1 MTMRK
6 ILVANRGEI
15 ARRIFRTAHAM
26 GMTCVAVYSDADADA
41 AHVAEAE
48 VAVRLPG
55 IRSADTYL
63 NGEAIIAA
71 AQATGADAIHPGYG
85 FLSENPDFAQA
96 VIDAGLIWI
105 GPNPDSIRQMALK
118 VEAKEIA
125 AAAGVPLAPGAVLP
139 ESLTPAELTETC
151 AGVGYPLLIKA
162 SAGGGGKGMRLVDT
176 PDHLHDA
183 VAAARGEAA
192 RSFANATVF
201 AEAYL
206 ADARHIEVQVFG
218 DTMGNVVH
226 LFERECSIQRRHQK
240 IVEESPSI
248 GISEVV
254 RTQLHDSAVRLAE
267 HIGYVGA
274 GTVEFM
280 VRGDDVAF
288 LEMNT
293 RLQVEHPVTE
303 ATVGVDLVAWQIA
316 VARGERLPM
325 RQEDIAQHGHAIE
338 VRLYAE
344 DPARDDLPATGRIAC
359 MDTDPSL
366 IGISTLRIDSGFES
380 GDVISPFYDP
390 MLAKVIAS
398 GQSRGE
404 AAARLALGLRRMRIH
419 GPVTNR
425 DLLVAILDSA
435 PFVAGE
441 TTTAFLEHHPH
452 LRHPNIDAAVVQRH
466 AIAAALA
473 PALTSE
479 SIPGVPSG
487 WRNVPAVPE
496 TRIFIERSE
505 DVEMP
510 VHYLHDRDGW
520 RVGVGDE
527 TDVTGLTSAG
537 ITLRSTVD
545 GTLLDLEIDGVRSHL
560 HVSSDGEEVFVDDG
574 LHATAWT
581 PVSRFP
587 DQAGGAD
594 GHDPQAPVPGT
605 VTGIH
610 VGVGDRVDAGQL
622 LVTLEAMKM
631 EHRLTASSAGLVQA
645 VLVAV
650 GDSVDAHQILVRVED
665 DS

>member
-1 MTMRK
+1 MRR

-15 ARRIFRTAHAM
+15 ARRIFRTAHDM
-26 GMTCVAVYSDADADA
+26 GISCVAVYSDVDADA

-48 VAVRLPG
+48 IAVRLPG
-55 IRSADTYL
+55 IHSADTYL
-63 NGEAIIAA
+63 NSAAIIAA
-71 AQATGADAIHPGYG
+71 AKTTDADAIHPGYG

-96 VIDAGLIWI
+96 VVDAGLTWI
-105 GPNPDSIRQMALK
+105 GPDPDSIRQMALK

-125 AAAGVPLAPGAVLP
+125 AAAGVPLAPGTVLP
-139 ESLTPAELTETC
+139 ESLSMTELADVC
-151 AGVGYPLLIKA
+151 ASVGYPLLIKA
-162 SAGGGGKGMRLVDT
+162 SAGGGGKGMRLVET
-176 PDHLHDA
+176 PEQLPDA
-183 VAAARGEAA
+183 IAAARGEAA
-192 RSFANATVF
+192 RSFGDATVF

-218 DTMGNVVH
+218 DTHGNVVH

-248 GISEVV
+248 GITDAV
-254 RTQLHDSAVRLAE
+254 RAAVYESAVRLAR

-316 VARGERLPM
+316 VARGETLPL
-325 RQEDIAQHGHAIE
+325 RQDEITQSGHAVE

-344 DPARDDLPATGRIAC
+344 DPAHEDLPATGLLERF
-359 MDTDPSL
+359 DTDPTL
-366 IGISTLRIDSGFES
+366 LDIPTLRIDSGFES
-380 GDVISPFYDP
+380 GDVISPYYDP

-398 GQSRGE
+398 GATRDE
-404 AAARLALGLRRMRIH
+404 ASARLALGLRRMRIH

-425 DLLVAILDSA
+425 DLLIAILESG
-435 PFVAGE
+435 PFAVGE
-441 TTTAFLEHHPH
+441 TTTAFLERHEH
-452 LRHPNIDAAVVQRH
+452 LRHMRASDHIARRH
-466 AIAAALA
+466 AVAAALA
-473 PALTSE
+473 PALTSQA
-479 SIPGVPSG
+479 IPGVPSG

-496 TRIFIERSE
+496 LRMFVERRSSTP
-505 DVEMP
+505 VH

-520 RVGVGDE
+520 RVTVGETADVASLVPVGVELRGTGNWTALDLDVDGIRSHITVTGYGDE
-527 TDVTGLTSAG
+527 T
-537 ITLRSTVD
+537 
-545 GTLLDLEIDGVRSHL
+545 
-560 HVSSDGEEVFVDDG
+560 FVDDG
-574 LHATAWT
+574 MHATSWKA
-581 PVSRFP
+581 VSPFP
-587 DQAGGAD
+587 DHDEGLG

-610 VGVGDRVDAGQL
+610 VQTGERVETGHL

-631 EHRLTASSAGLVQA
+631 EHRLTATQGGVVQA
-645 VLVAV
+645 VLVSI
-650 GDSVDAHQILVRVED
+650 GDSVDAHQILVRVEEE
-665 DS
+665 S